1 MSETQTGCADPS
13 PNADRRPNSA
23 LFCIWTIAAA
33 FCTYFCMYAFR
44 KPFTAGEYTG
54 VTLGGIEYKTVLVVS
69 QVLGYTLSKFIGIK
83 VVSEITP
90 GRRAIAIAALIG
102 IAEVALLLFA
112 LIPAPWNSAALFFN
126 GLPLGMVFGL
136 VLSYLEGRRLT
147 EALSAGL
154 CASFI
159 LSSGV
164 VKSVGRSLVLDY
176 HIDEY
181 WMPALTGL
189 IFAPP
194 LALSIWMLTRIPPP
208 DATDVEHR
216 TERKPLSRIDRWA
229 FFTKY
234 SVGLSLLLGIYIVLT
249 VLRSVRD
256 DFAVEIW
263 SSLGEATKPEV
274 FAQTETLVMFA
285 VTALNAAAI
294 LIARNRTAFLTS
306 LVLVGSG
313 FVLVGLASLLQT
325 IGVLGPFAFMV
336 LSGIGLYVPYVAFHT
351 TVFERLIA
359 ATRDKANLG
368 FLMYLADSTGY
379 LGYIAVMLAS
389 TYGMKRPDMLDFF
402 HTLAYMVAAI
412 SIVAVTIALLWF
424 MRQLPSSDTVPP
436 LAAPEGASL

>member
-1 MSETQTGCADPS
+1 MCKLQTGTT
-13 PNADRRPNSA
+13 DRQPNSVM
-23 LFCIWTIAAA
+23 FCVWSIAAA

-44 KPFTAGEYTG
+44 KPFTAGEYSG
-54 VTLGGIEYKTVLVVS
+54 VTLGGVEYKTVLVVA

-83 VVSEITP
+83 VVSEISAKH
-90 GRRAIAIAALIG
+90 RAIAIAGLIG
-102 IAEVALLLFA
+102 TAEVALIVFA
-112 LIPAPWNSAALFFN
+112 LIPAPWNFAALFFN

-176 HIDEY
+176 HINEY

-208 DATDVEHR
+208 SAIDIEHR
-216 TERKPLSRIDRWA
+216 AERKPLTRIDRWA

-234 SVGLSLLLGIYIVLT
+234 SVGLSLLLGIYVVLT

-263 SSLGEATKPEV
+263 TCLGVSKKPEV
-274 FAQTETLVMFA
+274 FAQTETLVMFT
-285 VTALNAAAI
+285 VTALSAAAI
-294 LIARNRTAFLTS
+294 LINRNRTAFLTS

-313 FVLVGLASLLQT
+313 FALVALASLLQT
-325 IGVLGPFAFMV
+325 GGVLGPFAFMV

-359 ATRDKANLG
+359 VTRDKANLG

-379 LGYIAVMLAS
+379 LGYVAVMLVSTTGAS
-389 TYGMKRPDMLDFF
+389 QPDMLDFF
-402 HTLAYMVAAI
+402 HTLAFVVAAV
-412 SIVAVTIALLWF
+412 SIVATAVALLWF
-424 MRQLPSSDTVPP
+424 MRRLPGSHAVAP
-436 LAAPEGASL
+436 LAAPEGVAP

>member
-1 MSETQTGCADPS
+1 MQSGRV
-13 PNADRRPNSA
+13 DRQPNSG
-23 LFCIWTIAAA
+23 LFCIWAIAAA

-44 KPFTAGEYTG
+44 KPFTAGEYG
-54 VTLGGIEYKTVLVVS
+54 GITLGGIDYKTVLVVA
-69 QVLGYTLSKFIGIK
+69 QVLGYTVSKFIGIK
-83 VVSEITP
+83 VVSEISP
-90 GRRAIAIAALIG
+90 GRRGIAIAGLIG
-102 IAEVALLLFA
+102 SAEVALVVFA
-112 LIPAPWNSAALFFN
+112 VVPAPWNFAALFFN

-176 HIDEY
+176 HVNEY

-208 DATDVEHR
+208 DAVDVEHR
-216 TERKPLSRIDRWA
+216 AERKPLTRIDRWA
-229 FFTKY
+229 FFMKY

-263 SSLGEATKPEV
+263 TSLGVSKQPEV
-274 FAQTETLVMFA
+274 FAQTEMLVMFA

-294 LIARNRTAFLTS
+294 LIARNRTAFLTA

-313 FVLVGLASLLQT
+313 FALVALASLLQSS
-325 IGVLGPFAFMV
+325 GVLGPFAFMV

-379 LGYIAVMLAS
+379 LGYVAVMLAS
-389 TYGMKRPDMLDFF
+389 TYGLKRLDMLDFF
-402 HTLAYMVAAI
+402 HTLAYVVAAS
-412 SIVAVTIALLWF
+412 SIVAVTVALLWF
-424 MRQLPSSDTVPP
+424 RRKIPSSHAVSPVV
-436 LAAPEGASL
+436 APEGATP

>member
-1 MSETQTGCADPS
+1 MPEMQETQTNRQPHSG
-13 PNADRRPNSA
+13 
-23 LFCIWTIAAA
+23 LFCVWAIAAS

-44 KPFTAGEYTG
+44 KPFTAGEYAG
-54 VTLGGIEYKTVLVVS
+54 EALGGVEYKTVLVVA

-83 VVSEITP
+83 VVSEITA
-90 GRRAIAIAALIG
+90 GRRAIAIAGLIG
-102 IAEVALLLFA
+102 IAEVALVIFA
-112 LIPAPWNSAALFFN
+112 LVPAPWNFAALFFN

-147 EALSAGL
+147 EALAAGL

-164 VKSVGRSLVLDY
+164 VKSVGRALVLNY
-176 HIDEY
+176 GVDEY

-208 DATDVEHR
+208 SDEDVEQR
-216 TERKPLSRIDRWA
+216 TERKPLTRIDRWA

-249 VLRSVRD
+249 ILRSVRD

-263 SSLGEATKPEV
+263 ISLGVPGKPEV
-274 FAQTETLVMFA
+274 FAQTETIVMLA

-294 LIARNRTAFLTS
+294 LIARNRTAFLTA

-313 FVLVGLASLLQT
+313 FTLVGLASLLQSN
-325 IGVLGPFAFMV
+325 GVLGPFSFMV

-379 LGYIAVMLAS
+379 LGYVAVMLVSA
-389 TYGMKRPDMLDFF
+389 YGFERPDMLEFF
-402 HTLAYMVAAI
+402 HTLAYVVAAT
-412 SIVAVTIALLWF
+412 SIAAVAVALLWF
-424 MRQLPSSDTVPP
+424 MRRIPSTP
-436 LAAPEGASL
+436 LQPVAAATEGASS